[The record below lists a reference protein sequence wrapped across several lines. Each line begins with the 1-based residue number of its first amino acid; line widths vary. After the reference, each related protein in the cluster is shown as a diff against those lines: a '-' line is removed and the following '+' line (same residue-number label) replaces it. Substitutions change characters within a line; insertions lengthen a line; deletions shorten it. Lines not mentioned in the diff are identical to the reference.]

1 MLQFLL
7 AFEEHAAAAG
17 HAAGHGGEPAAV
29 LDISNWLPG
38 ATALVVFGI
47 AFLILAVKVWPQ
59 ITKGL
64 DEREK
69 KIRDEIAAAE
79 ASREQAKNA
88 LAEYER
94 NLAEARN
101 EANAMISKARN
112 DAKAVAEELRVRNET
127 ELADM
132 KQRAT
137 REIEVARQA
146 AVSSIY
152 NEASNLAVSIA
163 GKILQREITG
173 RDQQH
178 LVDESLRELTKAG
191 NN

>member
-7 AFEEHAAAAG
+7 AFEDHAAAAAG
-17 HAAGHGGEPAAV
+17 HAADDHAPV
-29 LDISNWLPG
+29 LAIGNWLPG
-38 ATALVVFGI
+38 VTALVVFGI
-47 AFLILAVKVWPQ
+47 AFVILAVKVWPQ

-64 DEREK
+64 DDREK

-79 ASREQAKNA
+79 ASREQAKAA
-88 LAEYER
+88 LSEYER
-94 NLAEARN
+94 NLADART
-101 EANAMISKARN
+101 EANAMIAKARN
-112 DAKAVAEELRVRNET
+112 DAKAVAEELRVRNEAELT
-127 ELADM
+127 EM

-152 NEASNLAVSIA
+152 TEASNLAVSIA

>member
-1 MLQFLL
+1 MHQFLFI
-7 AFEEHAAAAG
+7 AQEAAHAVG
-17 HAAGHGGEPAAV
+17 HEPQHTEV
-29 LDISNWLPG
+29 IQTNDWLP
-38 ATALVVFGI
+38 AVTALVVFLI
-47 AFLILAVKVWPQ
+47 AFGFLYIKVWPQ
-59 ITKGL
+59 IIKGL
-64 DEREK
+64 DDREK
-69 KIRDEIAAAE
+69 KIRDEIAGAE
-79 ASREQAKNA
+79 AAREQAKNA

-101 EANAMISKARN
+101 EANAMIAKARN
-112 DAKAVAEELRVRNET
+112 DAKAVAEELRTRNEA
-127 ELADM
+127 ELSEM

-191 NN
+191 KN